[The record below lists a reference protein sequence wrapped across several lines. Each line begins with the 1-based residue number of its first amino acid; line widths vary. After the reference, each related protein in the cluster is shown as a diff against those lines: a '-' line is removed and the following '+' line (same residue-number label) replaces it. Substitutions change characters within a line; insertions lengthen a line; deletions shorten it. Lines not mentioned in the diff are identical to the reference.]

1 MNIGQWVIIIAS
13 FAVATLLVA
22 CASTP
27 KVSVSPTSAPNQE
40 KLEADT
46 KECLEIAKTYDLGKE
61 KKIIGAILGGG
72 VAGAGAGALAATT
85 VLAPQIALIVG
96 ATALGG
102 WLWGGKISKDEM
114 KARENILAQ
123 CLKDRGYEVYS
134 GR

>member
-1 MNIGQWVIIIAS
+1 M
-13 FAVATLLVA
+13 
-22 CASTP
+22 
-27 KVSVSPTSAPNQE
+27 
-40 KLEADT
+40 
-46 KECLEIAKTYDLGKE
+46 
-61 KKIIGAILGGG
+61 
-72 VAGAGAGALAATT
+72 AATT

-114 KARENILAQ
+114 KVRENILAR

>member
-1 MNIGQWVIIIAS
+1 MRLDRLRPVRRLIAS

-27 KVSVSPTSAPNQE
+27 KVAVSPTSAPNQE

-72 VAGAGAGALAATT
+72 VAGAGAGA
-85 VLAPQIALIVG
+85 
-96 ATALGG
+96 
-102 WLWGGKISKDEM
+102 
-114 KARENILAQ
+114 
-123 CLKDRGYEVYS
+123 
-134 GR
+134 